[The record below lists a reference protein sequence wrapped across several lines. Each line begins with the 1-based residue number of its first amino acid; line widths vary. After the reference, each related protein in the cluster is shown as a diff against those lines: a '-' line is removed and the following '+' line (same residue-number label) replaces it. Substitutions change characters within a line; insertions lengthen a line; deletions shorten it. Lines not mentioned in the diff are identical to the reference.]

1 MIITRDGRLKV
12 NATITS
18 DSFSALQ
25 DPLAI
30 SSQRIGTGSRSDLN
44 NHASGGKNNWI
55 INSVGED
62 AMSLIQHGSWRQNL
76 KISPN
81 HGGHILDHGS
91 HILDHGSYT
100 QVRCGYVLVDVSY
113 MCTGVG
119 A

>member
-1 MIITRDGRLKV
+1 MIKRDGRLKV

-62 AMSLIQHGSWRQNL
+62 AMSFIQHGSWWQNL
-76 KISPN
+76 KISPD

-91 HILDHGSYT
+91 YI
-100 QVRCGYVLVDVSY
+100 QVHCGYVLVDVS
-113 MCTGVG
+113 
-119 A
+119 